1 MYPMTTARALD
12 DVLKAGTLSYA
23 SLPQQLYLN
32 AELCDFLHELEAIA
46 HKVNESG
53 MHDGDTEAGTL
64 LGFTSAYEGLRGLD
78 ISVHEGASFDPK
90 AFTGGLAF
98 DPSRLLLGFSYQ
110 GTVHTHP
117 RRAATDPLRSFSAID
132 MITVMLR
139 SYQERVSI
147 MVSDNEVHLILCC
160 QDAQVRLPAKESS
173 RIVVKSL
180 EEVTA
185 GMTGTMVLDQND
197 IVQLSMG
204 TQTVGAIAASAD
216 RLHLGYYTGTIGGV
230 LTRRT

>member
-1 MYPMTTARALD
+1 MDSMTTARALD
-12 DVLKAGTLSYA
+12 DVLKATTLTYA

-32 AELCDFLHELEAIA
+32 AELCVFLQQLEATA
-46 HKVNESG
+46 HKVNEGG
-53 MHDGDTEAGTL
+53 MHDETEAGTL

-78 ISVHEGASFDPK
+78 INVHEGASFDPK

-98 DPSRLLLGFSYQ
+98 DLGKLPLGFKYQ

-117 RRAATDPLRSFSAID
+117 RRAATDQMRSFSAVD

-147 MVSDNEVHLILCC
+147 MVSDTEVHLILCC
-160 QDAQVRLPAKESS
+160 DDAQVRLPGREST
-173 RIVVKSL
+173 RMVTRSL
-180 EEVTA
+180 EEITSGV
-185 GMTGTMVLDQND
+185 TGTMELTQGD

-204 TQTVGAIAASAD
+204 PQTAGAIAGSAE
-216 RLHLGYYTGTIGGV
+216 RLHLGYYTGTIGAV